1 MIILSKLTEVF
12 NEMNIYTFL
21 VIETIVKQHL
31 MKTPIFLVLLISVLV
46 VSSCSST
53 KTVQKDNDTT
63 LKKEVPVVSQET
75 NKESENNQLFYFSND
90 KLRQLEINGKIVS
103 TVDGSKQSASTSVL
117 VKERDSIGMTIFGP
131 FGILVGQLM
140 ASPANFM
147 FYNAFGNEVIE
158 GEPSSANINSVTGMP
173 ISFDD
178 IMTLLRGEVPFGMKG
193 YQKVRT
199 LESGETLYSFKDQT
213 QTHFV
218 TTGVNGKDISQ
229 YQRKNNDGELLF
241 HIRYA
246 NYKNVNNISV
256 ATESTLQIPKMK
268 TSISFVADEVFINEP
283 FQSKLTFPVP
293 SGVKRKKLN

>member
-1 MIILSKLTEVF
+1 MILRP
-12 NEMNIYTFL
+12 
-21 VIETIVKQHL
+21 
-31 MKTPIFLVLLISVLV
+31 MKTPTFLLIILFVLV
-46 VSSCSST
+46 ISSCSST
-53 KTVQKDNDTT
+53 KTVQKDMDTT
-63 LKKEVPVVSQET
+63 QKKEVPVNTQEG
-75 NKESENNQLFYFSND
+75 KKDSETSQLFYFSKE
-90 KLRQLEINGKIVS
+90 KLRQLEIKGKIVS

-140 ASPANFM
+140 ASPSNFM
-147 FYNAFGNEVIE
+147 FYNAFGNELIE

-193 YQKVRT
+193 YQKVKQ
-199 LESGETLYSFKDQT
+199 LESGETLYSYKDQL

-218 TTGVNGKDISQ
+218 TTSSNGVDISQ

-246 NYKNVNNISV
+246 NYKNVNSISV

-283 FQSKLTFPVP
+283 FQSKLSFPIP

>member
-1 MIILSKLTEVF
+1 MKAP
-12 NEMNIYTFL
+12 TFL
-21 VIETIVKQHL
+21 LLLLTLLVIT
-31 MKTPIFLVLLISVLV
+31 
-46 VSSCSST
+46 SCSST
-53 KTVQKDNDTT
+53 KTAQKESNTT
-63 LKKEVPVVSQET
+63 AKKEVPVNTQEV
-75 NKESENNQLFYFSND
+75 KKDGEAEKLFYFSKEN
-90 KLRQLEINGKIVS
+90 LRQLEINGKIVS

-140 ASPANFM
+140 ASPSNFI
-147 FYNAFGNEVIE
+147 FYNAFGNELIE

-178 IMTLLRGEVPFGMKG
+178 IMTLLRGEVPFGLKG
-193 YQKVRT
+193 YQKVKT
-199 LESGETLYSFKDQT
+199 LESGENLFSYKDQM

-218 TTGVNGKDISQ
+218 TTVANSNDISQ

-241 HIRYA
+241 HIRYT
-246 NYKNVNNISV
+246 NYKNVNNVSV

-283 FQSKLTFPVP
+283 FQSKLSFSIP